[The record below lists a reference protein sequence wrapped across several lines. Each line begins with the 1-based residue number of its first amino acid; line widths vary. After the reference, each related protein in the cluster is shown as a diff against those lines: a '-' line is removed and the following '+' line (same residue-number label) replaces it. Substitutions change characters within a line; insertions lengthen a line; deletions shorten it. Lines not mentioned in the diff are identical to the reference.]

1 MLASIHPLGER
12 ARDRRWSVT
21 VSAYVLGSTAAGA
34 LAGGVLGALGALVDP
49 GPGPTAALV
58 AVLCA
63 AALAFD
69 LGIAGLRLPTVRRQ
83 VDEAWLDRYRGWV
96 VGLGFG
102 FQLGLGVVT
111 IVNTAAVYL
120 ALALAALTG
129 SIAAGAAVGATFGL
143 VRALVILTVANV
155 HRPDHLRAALRRTQ
169 AWRPRVARLGIAVQA
184 LVLLAALV
192 RSSPWR
198 S

>member
-12 ARDRRWSVT
+12 ARDRRWGVT
-21 VSAYVLGSTAAGA
+21 VSAYVAGSTLAAALLGGLVGAAGRLLPLTPVA
-34 LAGGVLGALGALVDP
+34 
-49 GPGPTAALV
+49 TAVTV

-69 LGIAGLRLPTVRRQ
+69 LHLGGLQLPTIHRQ
-83 VDEAWLDRYRGWV
+83 VDKDWLDRYRGWV
-96 VGLGFG
+96 VGGGFG

-111 IVNTAAVYL
+111 IVTTAAVYL
-120 ALALAALTG
+120 TFALALLTG
-129 SIAAGAAVGATFGL
+129 SGAGGALVGATFGL
-143 VRALVILTVANV
+143 ARAVVILAVAHV
-155 HRPDHLRAALRRTQ
+155 RRPDQLRAALRRMQ
-169 AWRPRVARLGIAVQA
+169 ALRPLSDRLGIAVQT